1 MGRRLA
7 EAWGREYVLIGIA
20 SRNPTGPDL
29 HVITLDGRPSYA
41 VRGFLLP
48 RITDVRLERMIE
60 RGAINILCVVRKVIT
75 NRRRQAIIVRIRHF
89 RLRRTKLDRNL
100 HPNDAKLVAPV
111 LSMFIWL

>member
-1 MGRRLA
+1 MRS
-7 EAWGREYVLIGIA
+7 IHIA

-60 RGAINILCVVRKVIT
+60 RGAINILCVFRKVIT
-75 NRRRQAIIVRIRHF
+75 NRRWQAIIVRIRHL
-89 RLRRTKLDRNL
+89 RLLRRTKLDRNL
-100 HPNDAKLVAPV
+100 QPNDAKLVALV